1 MKKILFRYF
10 IPFLTVMSL
19 SACNKEYDGSE
30 DLSYMWFDV
39 SGKVVNEAGEPV
51 PEISVYA
58 ESAEVVKTD
67 AAGAFSVRGGGLPA
81 TTTAIRCIDTDKE
94 QNGRY
99 MTKTAIVELEKYKK
113 GQGWVE
119 GYYRNSKEVVIVLT
133 EEYDITPVDSAD
145 GSGQEEGQ

>member
-10 IPFLTVMSL
+10 IPLLTVMSL

-39 SGKVVNEAGEPV
+39 SGKVVNEAGKPV

-67 AAGAFSVRGGGLPA
+67 AAGMFSVRGGGLPA
-81 TTTAIRCIDTDKE
+81 STTAIRCIATR
-94 QNGRY
+94 QLLLAPTRATTTSFRLTTQSRHQLQLLLPPRT
-99 MTKTAIVELEKYKK
+99 MTQRRTHLRSALRKLQTTFSRWLA
-113 GQGWVE
+113 
-119 GYYRNSKEVVIVLT
+119 
-133 EEYDITPVDSAD
+133 PVRAM
-145 GSGQEEGQ
+145 